1 MINNYFSKFENK
13 GIPFMDGR
21 TKGNISSLVGEVL
34 HVEDFGFIAQEG
46 STYPVIAFK
55 EHPTA
60 FYFGGAV
67 LNDILSQVDRDGMRD
82 ELVEQPIVLKMMTSK
97 RGRTYMSV
105 DFVEA

>member
-1 MINNYFSKFENK
+1 MANNYFSKFTNK

-55 EHPTA
+55 EHPTD
-60 FYFGGAV
+60 FYFGGSV

-82 ELVEQPIVLKMMTSK
+82 ELKEQALILKMSISK
-97 RGRTYMSV
+97 KGRTYMN
-105 DFVEA
+105 VEFCEA